1 MSFVNEPS
9 TTNNIRLGSPISPYY
24 LKLKHVMAIIKF
36 LIQLHKKL
44 VTRSRHTFD
53 TLILVFCI
61 IFSLM

>member
-9 TTNNIRLGSPISPYY
+9 SINNIRLGSPYY
-24 LKLKHVMAIIKF
+24 LKLKHVMALIKF

-44 VTRSRHTFD
+44 VTRSRYTFD